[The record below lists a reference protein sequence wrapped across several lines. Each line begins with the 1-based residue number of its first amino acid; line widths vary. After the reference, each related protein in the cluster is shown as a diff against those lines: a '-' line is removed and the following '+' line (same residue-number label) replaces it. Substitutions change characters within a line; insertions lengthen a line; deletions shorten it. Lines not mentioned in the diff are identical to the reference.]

1 MSFKAMPFTPAPR
14 RLAKS
19 LALVAGM
26 SLLSMQAWAGG
37 DAALYGPV
45 APKGSSFVRIFN
57 ASPQQVSA
65 TVGSTALD
73 DVPPQGSSDFSFMPQ
88 GDYSAKVGSQNL
100 SVKLAA
106 DHYYTLVNS
115 ASGQP
120 QLIEEPP
127 FKNKQKSLVRVQNLT
142 DKTLTLKTADGKTDV
157 VKAVSAKG
165 RGEREINPVKVSFA
179 LFDGDRKI
187 SDLKPVALERGEA
200 AVLYVTGSGSSVSPT
215 WVKRPVSTR

>member
-165 RGEREINPVKVSFA
+165 RGEREINPVKVRLA
-179 LFDGDRKI
+179 LFAGERKVGDLSPLVI
-187 SDLKPVALERGEA
+187 ERGE
-200 AVLYVTGSGSSVSPT
+200 VVSLYVTGAADKLSPV
-215 WVKRPVSTR
+215 WVKRPVTTD